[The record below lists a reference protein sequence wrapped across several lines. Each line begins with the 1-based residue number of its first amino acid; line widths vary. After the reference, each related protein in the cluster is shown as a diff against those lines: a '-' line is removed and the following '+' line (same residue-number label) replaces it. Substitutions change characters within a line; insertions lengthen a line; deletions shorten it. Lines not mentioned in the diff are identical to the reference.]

1 MAEITE
7 ALLHALEEAAALRAK
22 GDMQAAQQKVQDILT
37 QAPTWPVAYN
47 YQGGLYH
54 ALGDY
59 AAAIQ
64 SYTQAIQLQPDYLDA
79 YYNLGLAYLK
89 THDRVAAVRAFDAIL
104 SLNEKH
110 PGARFQQGRLAMEA
124 SDYVSALGIFQ
135 GLVQDYPHHAESNAN
150 LAACYL
156 RAGRL
161 EEAMAAYDA
170 ALVLDPKDTQAWFN
184 VGVIHSK
191 TGRDDLAKTAYLN
204 VLSLN
209 PRHTDAHVNVAALY
223 WKARMQAEALLHYRE
238 ARRLRPDDALIE
250 HALKVVSGDASVVEA
265 SPEYTR
271 TLFNAYADTYDQ
283 HLMEALH
290 YRVPQVF
297 DRLLT
302 RFPWRHAVYPAVL
315 DLGCG
320 TGLCAPVL
328 RPRAQQLV
336 GVDLAPDMLSKAKEK
351 GAYDALVEGEA
362 LWYLTHHTA
371 AFDLVVAADVF
382 VYIGDLEKLLAAAV
396 AALTPQ
402 GRLLF
407 NVEVKAPLETGFAL
421 QASGRFW
428 HDPAYL
434 AEQLHRLGL
443 MMLSQQTAVLRYEA
457 GKPVMGLV
465 CLWEKYA
472 KFDNN
477 NG

>member
-1 MAEITE
+1 MAEITQ
-7 ALLHALEEAAALRAK
+7 ALLHLLEEAAALRAK
-22 GDMQAAQQKVQDILT
+22 GDEKAALQKVNELLMR
-37 QAPTWPVAYN
+37 APAWPVAYN
-47 YQGGLYH
+47 YQGSLYH
-54 ALGDY
+54 AMGDY

-64 SYTQAIQLQPDYLDA
+64 SYTQAIELQPDYLDA

-89 THDRVAAVRAFDAIL
+89 SHDRVAAARAFDAIL
-104 SLNEKH
+104 SLNAKH

-124 SDYVSALGIFQ
+124 SDYASALRIFQ
-135 GLVQDYPHHAESNAN
+135 ALVHDYPHHAESNAN

-161 EEAMAAYDA
+161 EEAIAAYEA
-170 ALVLDPKDTQAWFN
+170 TLVLAPKDTQAWFN
-184 VGVIHSK
+184 LGVIHSK
-191 TGRDDLAKTAYLN
+191 TGRDDLAKTAYLK

-209 PRHTDAHVNVAALY
+209 ARHADAHVNVAALY

-238 ARRLRPDDALIE
+238 AQRLRPDDALIE
-250 HALKVVSGDASVVEA
+250 HALKVVGGDASVVEA

-283 HLMEALH
+283 HLTEALH
-290 YRVPQVF
+290 YRVPHVF
-297 DRLLT
+297 ERMLT
-302 RFPWRHAVYPAVL
+302 RFPWQAAVYPAIL

-336 GVDLAPDMLSKAKEK
+336 GVDLAPDMLNKAKEK

-362 LWYLTHHTA
+362 LWFLTHKTA
-371 AFDLVVAADVF
+371 AFDLVVAGDVL

-396 AALTPQ
+396 KALRPQ

-407 NVEVKAPLETGFAL
+407 NVEVKAPLEAGFAL
-421 QASGRFW
+421 QPSGRFW
-428 HDPAYL
+428 HDPAYV
-434 AEQLHRLGL
+434 ANHLHGLGL
-443 MMLSQQTAVLRYEA
+443 LMLSQQTAVLRYEA
-457 GKPVMGLV
+457 GRPVMGLV
-465 CLWEKYA
+465 CLWEKIVR
-472 KFDNN
+472 
-477 NG
+477 